1 MPMAVACIAAR
12 NLAIVDE
19 IDEGNSG
26 KAYQHAQKLKQLV
39 TESTRH
45 INPKYGRQYEE
56 FNSCRWLVF
65 SNSQAALPLEDKDRR
80 FWVVLTADG
89 PKDEGYYR
97 ALYALLDDELFITS
111 VAHMLGQRN
120 IADFNPGQRPPL
132 TTFEV
137 TLDRNAKATACKII
151 VSSGHSEL
159 DDTTCRLVIERG
171 RFELA
176 RGQANSGEGSR

>member
-1 MPMAVACIAAR
+1 MAHLLERIWQGRVATAFDLSGTLNTSYNGRLAAR

-97 ALYALLDDELFITS
+97 ALYAL
-111 VAHMLGQRN
+111 
-120 IADFNPGQRPPL
+120 
-132 TTFEV
+132 
-137 TLDRNAKATACKII
+137 
-151 VSSGHSEL
+151 
-159 DDTTCRLVIERG
+159 
-171 RFELA
+171 
-176 RGQANSGEGSR
+176 